1 MLQRVI
7 HGWLEIV
14 GQSVRPHVD
23 AWQKW
28 ISLILRL
35 VSMILFR
42 IPSTVDFLLLIF
54 SVWNMEADSLCNLE
68 VFRSQLVAG
77 SCLCCKF
84 YILDVSSSVPFWTV
98 WTWWCTDLFDNIYC
112 LWLLIKKKEKK
123 KGATLIEVAKG
134 SDYLLVKCSSVTL
147 SGWENSH
154 HFYNSRQ
161 MIFVVARCLW
171 IHVSLITFNFFK
183 ARSKEG
189 HVTSDWHPQ
198 NT

>member
-1 MLQRVI
+1 MSYQQPLEKCLNSHFIPFFIQIQCRGWPWMLQRVI

-112 LWLLIKKKEKK
+112 LWLLIKKKRKEKGGNFDRSCK
-123 KGATLIEVAKG
+123 RQRLFVGQMQLSNIVWVGKL
-134 SDYLLVKCSSVTL
+134 SSLL
-147 SGWENSH
+147 
-154 HFYNSRQ
+154 
-161 MIFVVARCLW
+161 
-171 IHVSLITFNFFK
+171 
-183 ARSKEG
+183 
-189 HVTSDWHPQ
+189 
-198 NT
+198 